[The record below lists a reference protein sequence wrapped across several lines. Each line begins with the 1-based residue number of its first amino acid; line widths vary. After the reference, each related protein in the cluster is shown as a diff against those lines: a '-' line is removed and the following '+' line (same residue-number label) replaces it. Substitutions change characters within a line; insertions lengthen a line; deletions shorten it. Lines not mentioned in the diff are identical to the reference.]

1 MSFHHEFKK
10 EDPIFSSL
18 FFENIIFQYII
29 YKLHLIAIKIFSVIQ
44 FFINRE
50 NIYPVSPFFSS
61 DHYSH

>member
-44 FFINRE
+44 FFIKKHLPRFTLLLLLR
-50 NIYPVSPFFSS
+50 PL
-61 DHYSH
+61 